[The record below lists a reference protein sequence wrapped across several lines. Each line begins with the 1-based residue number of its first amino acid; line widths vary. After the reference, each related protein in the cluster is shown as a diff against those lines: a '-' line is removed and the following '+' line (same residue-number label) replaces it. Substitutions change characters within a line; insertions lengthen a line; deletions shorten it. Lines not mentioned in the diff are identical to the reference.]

1 VNGVPS
7 VPASRPLESDP
18 LAALR
23 DWHLP
28 DPVSWW
34 PPAPGWWLVAGLV
47 LALMVIALRWW
58 RAYRRRTAPARTALA
73 ELAVLRSR
81 LTESGDGRSFGAGV
95 SVLLR
100 RLALARYPRDQ
111 VAGLAGPRW
120 LAFLDRTG
128 GAGAFT
134 QGPGQVLVEAPYRP
148 DRGSGTAR
156 GEGVAPGREPAGLAE
171 LAERWIRAHGEPR
184 P

>member
-1 VNGVPS
+1 MNGVPS
-7 VPASRPLESDP
+7 VPTALPLESDP

-28 DPVSWW
+28 DAVSWW
-34 PPAPGWWLVAGLV
+34 PPAPGWWLVVGLI

-58 RAYRRRTAPARTALA
+58 RVRRRRSAPARAALA
-73 ELAVLRSR
+73 ELAALRSR
-81 LTESGDGRSFGAGV
+81 HTDSGDGRSFGAAV

-134 QGPGQVLVEAPYRP
+134 QGPGRVLAEVPYRP
-148 DRGSGTAR
+148 CRGSDTAP
-156 GEGVAPGREPAGLAE
+156 GDGMAPGREPAGLAE
-171 LAERWIRAHGEPR
+171 LAEHWIRAHWEPR